1 MRVQSCF
8 PFTVSVCLNGRN
20 WLARQ
25 MDRAGIDYQQCENCF
40 LKLSDLVA
48 AQALMNQ
55 QLQTDWP
62 KVLATAQ
69 RGSPPG

>member
-1 MRVQSCF
+1 
-8 PFTVSVCLNGRN
+8 
-20 WLARQ
+20 